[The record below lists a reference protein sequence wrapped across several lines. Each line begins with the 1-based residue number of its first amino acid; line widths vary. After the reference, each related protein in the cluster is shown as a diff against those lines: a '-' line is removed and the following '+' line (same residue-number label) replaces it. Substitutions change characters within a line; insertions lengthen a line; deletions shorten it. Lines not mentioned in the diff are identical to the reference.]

1 MQTKADVLTGGI
13 FMLRQ
18 VEDKCCSI
26 FVDGWLR
33 RGVVGQVGCHSL
45 FQGGTRSFQSGQ
57 ISHPLKEAQGVYVHC
72 FSCGCFLVGSSING
86 KEISLSLYR
95 QLNKIRKKKHW
106 LFQLNTS
113 VIIIMLV
120 PCSCGS
126 RGGSMG
132 SLEPPY
138 HTKALLIYV
147 ASYWAIIAYFLGF
160 VRNCCGF
167 VTNKTDCWLGSS
179 LLTVFKHGAA

>member
-1 MQTKADVLTGGI
+1 MTRRWREHTRHLELWVEIMELNEQGEYEPVMMQTKADVLTGGI

-147 ASYWAIIAYFLGF
+147 ASY
-160 VRNCCGF
+160 
-167 VTNKTDCWLGSS
+167 
-179 LLTVFKHGAA
+179 